1 MTYTKHE
8 TRAIEGRRTTFN
20 LFDSST
26 AMALHYKAQGFKPRC
41 SFGNEGPTLDAALR
55 GDLKAAAVSDAF
67 MAKFEALNLVSTG
80 FVTRDDVVGAVPNI
94 GAFLTGS
101 PMNMRLRRRTMKEA
115 APLAIVCDLTTSA
128 GIDADS
134 MSRRGSVI
142 LAAARILSATRPVE
156 LWAFVGLGHKDGGAV
171 FAGHRIETSPID
183 LARAAPVFADHLW
196 ARNVGYATCDQ
207 PEHGGA
213 NGAWPYNRGRGPD
226 AEQFE
231 KIMRHA
237 LPHLGDTL
245 AIPSLHLHDELLS
258 NPEQWLRNV
267 LAKYRPEAEAA

>member
-1 MTYTKHE
+1 MFTQHE
-8 TRAIEGRRTTFN
+8 TTAYRSRKTVFN

-26 AMALHYKAQGFKPRC
+26 AMAMHYKARGFKPRC
-41 SFGNEGPTLDAALR
+41 SFGNEGPTLDKALH
-55 GDLKAAAVSDAF
+55 GDLSAAATSDAF

-80 FVTRDDVVGAVPNI
+80 FETRDDVVGAVPNI

-101 PMNMRLRRRTMKEA
+101 PMNMRLRRRTLREA

-128 GIDADS
+128 AIDADA

-156 LWAFVGLGHKDGGAV
+156 LWAFVGLGHKSGGAV

-213 NGAWPYNRGRGPD
+213 NGAWPYNGSSLKTEEF
-226 AEQFE
+226 EQV
-231 KIMRHA
+231 MRLA
-237 LPHLGDTL
+237 LPHLADTL
-245 AIPSLHLHDELLS
+245 AIPSLHSSDELLTQ
-258 NPEQWLRNV
+258 PERWLRNV
-267 LAKYRPEAEAA
+267 LTKYRPEA